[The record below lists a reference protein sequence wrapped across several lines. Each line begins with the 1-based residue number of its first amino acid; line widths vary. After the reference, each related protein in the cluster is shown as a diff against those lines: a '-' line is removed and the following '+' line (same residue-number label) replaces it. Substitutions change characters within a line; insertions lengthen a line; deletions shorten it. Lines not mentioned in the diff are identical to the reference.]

1 MMECV
6 LKTQSITSRDVPAD
20 SIGAPKL
27 DFDGLL
33 LFFAHFSYSAARWR
47 FGLGASAALF
57 GECNR
62 IKRRK
67 LGVSIPLAEYAEL
80 N

>member
-33 LFFAHFSYSAARWR
+33 LFLGHFSYSAARC
-47 FGLGASAALF
+47 GLDWAHQPPFLASATA
-57 GECNR
+57 
-62 IKRRK
+62 
-67 LGVSIPLAEYAEL
+67 
-80 N
+80 